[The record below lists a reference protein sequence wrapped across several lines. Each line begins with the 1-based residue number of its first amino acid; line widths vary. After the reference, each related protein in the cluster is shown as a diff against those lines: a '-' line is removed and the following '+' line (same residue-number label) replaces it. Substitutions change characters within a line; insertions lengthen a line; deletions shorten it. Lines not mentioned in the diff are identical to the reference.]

1 MALKADIAAPPFLPS
16 QMRGGTQVGPGISCW
31 IQDGW
36 KGDMSLL
43 GRVSGV
49 VGEGWCTVNKDC
61 LAKVHN
67 VNIPVVVISGV

>member
-43 GRVSGV
+43 GRGV
-49 VGEGWCTVNKDC
+49 RGGVLSIKIRLVGKSAQCEHVNQ
-61 LAKVHN
+61 LWAVL
-67 VNIPVVVISGV
+67 GV